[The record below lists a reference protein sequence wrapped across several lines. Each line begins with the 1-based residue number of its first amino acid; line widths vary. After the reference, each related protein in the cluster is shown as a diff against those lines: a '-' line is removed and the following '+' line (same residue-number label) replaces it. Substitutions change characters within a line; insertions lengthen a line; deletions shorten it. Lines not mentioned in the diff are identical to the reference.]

1 MQFATKTKWVCSWAE
16 SLICIMQNGNFDK
29 ISHQEVAERVQK
41 MINLSEE
48 NLLSQ
53 SIKFGYYLKK
63 VMLQT
68 MNRMSQIIELRL
80 E

>member
-1 MQFATKTKWVCSWAE
+1 MCSWAGTNGRTTAE
-16 SLICIMQNGNFDK
+16 SLICIMQNDNFDK
-29 ISHQEVAERVQK
+29 ISHQDVAERVQK
-41 MINLSEE
+41 MINPSEE

-53 SIKFGYYLKK
+53 SIKFGYNLKK

>member
-1 MQFATKTKWVCSWAE
+1 
-16 SLICIMQNGNFDK
+16 MQNDNFDK
-29 ISHQEVAERVQK
+29 ISHQDVAERVQK
-41 MINLSEE
+41 MINPSEE
-48 NLLSQ
+48 NLLYQ